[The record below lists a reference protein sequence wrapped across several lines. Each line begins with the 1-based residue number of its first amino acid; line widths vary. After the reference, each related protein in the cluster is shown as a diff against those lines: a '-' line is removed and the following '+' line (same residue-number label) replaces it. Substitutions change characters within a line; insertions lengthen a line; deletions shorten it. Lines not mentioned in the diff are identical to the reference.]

1 MDRSEPY
8 GVRPIGVVRSSLSAP
23 AEAPNQAFEGA
34 PEAVLE
40 IAPPSP
46 ARCIGSAPAFV
57 DVKVTMREAPEA

>member
-1 MDRSEPY
+1 
-8 GVRPIGVVRSSLSAP
+8 
-23 AEAPNQAFEGA
+23 
-34 PEAVLE
+34 VLK